1 MSSFS
6 GHDYELLC
14 RRWSVVAGQM
24 GLLMREV
31 TKVGDYPVYVMENDC
46 SLQGIPGGLYL
57 SAGVHGDECAPVWAL
72 LEWVESQPEV
82 MRSQPVMIFPCL
94 NPSGFCTNIRR
105 DQDGTD
111 LNRCFQ
117 DTTNPLISIW
127 AAVLEGRRFDR
138 AVNLHEDYDAGGI
151 YLYELTRKEP
161 IGEKLLIACESFI
174 PRETASHVDGSE
186 FRAGLMVRTGDL
198 EKVVEEDL
206 GGGYPEAILLFLR
219 YSENAYTF
227 ETPSEM
233 DLALRIR
240 THRSF
245 LEKISTDCSGS
256 VFQKSP
262 KDEVVEPMGD

>member
-1 MSSFS
+1 MGSFS
-6 GHDYELLC
+6 GHDYEFLC
-14 RRWSVVAGQM
+14 RRWSAVAERM
-24 GLLMREV
+24 GLRMREL
-31 TKVGDYPVYVMENDC
+31 TKAGGYPVYVLENER

-82 MRSQPVMIFPCL
+82 VRSRPVMIFPCL
-94 NPSGFCTNIRR
+94 NPSGFCLNIRR

-111 LNRCFQ
+111 LNRCFE
-117 DTTNPLISIW
+117 DTTHPLIAVW

-151 YLYELTRKEP
+151 YLYELTREVS
-161 IGEKLLIACESFI
+161 IGEKLLSGCESLI
-174 PRETASHVDGSE
+174 ARETASQVDGAE
-186 FRAGLMVRTGDL
+186 FRAGLLSRSGDL

-219 YSENAYTF
+219 YAQNAYTF

-233 DLALRIR
+233 DLGLRIL

-245 LEKISTDCSGS
+245 LKKITT
-256 VFQKSP
+256 
-262 KDEVVEPMGD
+262 EE